1 LRATTPVRTDWGVHV
16 CGVEGPASVAAAV
29 ALTEEDECKHRRRL
43 EAFEDWRTVD
53 QKESISYKR
62 LADNCKVRNFLVY
75 PGNAEGESK
84 FR

>member
-1 LRATTPVRTDWGVHV
+1 MQ
-16 CGVEGPASVAAAV
+16 
-29 ALTEEDECKHRRRL
+29 KHRRRL

-53 QKESISYKR
+53 QKESISCKSLKR